1 MERMKLRLKILGQY
15 GSITNFCEDIGYSR
29 MQISNILVG
38 RTIGSVDFWSEVQ
51 KKLNLTDGE
60 VWRYQNN
67 GVNTDEQNK

>member
-1 MERMKLRLKILGQY
+1 MERTKLRLKILGQY

-38 RTIGSVDFWSEVQ
+38 RTIGSVDFWAEVQ

-67 GVNTDEQNK
+67 GVKNNE

>member
-1 MERMKLRLKILGQY
+1 MERFRLRLKILGQY
-15 GSITNFCEDIGYSR
+15 GSITKFAEAIGYGR
-29 MQISNILVG
+29 QQLSNILVG
-38 RTIGSVDFWSEVQ
+38 RTVGSVEFWAEVQ